1 MILKEHPFPPL
12 QFIFDGPS
20 LEGVVFTL
28 KSSDNKPTHTLTIT
42 SQTYVSD
49 NYAFIQGTW
58 QGDGGTAKDFT
69 GSLTDGTVSM
79 TCSWANGMSGVNT
92 LIGRITPVSQIV
104 ANGWQFTGSVVVTS
118 NGAVVQGGPGGVSGE
133 GRPPQI
139 GALP

>member
-1 MILKEHPFPPL
+1 MILKEPFPPF
-12 QFIFDGPS
+12 QFEFDGPN

-28 KSSDNKPTHTLTIT
+28 KSSSDKPTHTLTIT
-42 SQTYVSD
+42 SQTYVSE
-49 NYAFIQGTW
+49 NFAFIEGTW
-58 QGDGGTAKDFT
+58 QGDGPTAKDFT

-79 TCSWANGMSGVNT
+79 TCSWTNGMSGVNT

-118 NGAVVQGGPGGVSGE
+118 NGAVVQGGPGAVSGE
-133 GRPPQI
+133 GRPPEI